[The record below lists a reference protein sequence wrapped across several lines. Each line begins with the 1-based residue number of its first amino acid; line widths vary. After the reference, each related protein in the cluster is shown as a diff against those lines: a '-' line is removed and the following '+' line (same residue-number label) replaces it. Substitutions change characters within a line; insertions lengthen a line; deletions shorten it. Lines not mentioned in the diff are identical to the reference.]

1 VISIRDRVARSEPLG
16 TAPDRFAVVAL
27 FRPAEDGGSFGRSA
41 WPAHVTL
48 CSNFVVDASADEV
61 VSAVRRSGALS
72 EPVVVQFGG
81 LSMFG
86 RDRDI
91 RVRLVVA
98 ARASALH
105 RDLTDQLESLP
116 GFAADEPDF
125 WRDGYRPHLTL
136 SATVSGEEGQR
147 RRAACVAVVRLTG
160 DDATI
165 VAAFAL
171 PDEGIGV
178 NADIPGPAASGVP
191 RLARR
196 DVAPAQPDVTPPN
209 ALGDA

>member
-1 VISIRDRVARSEPLG
+1 MSIRDRVARSEPF
-16 TAPDRFAVVAL
+16 APAADRFAVVAL
-27 FRPAEDGGSFGRSA
+27 FRPAEDGASFSRSA

-48 CSNFVVDASADEV
+48 CSN
-61 VSAVRRSGALS
+61 
-72 EPVVVQFGG
+72 
-81 LSMFG
+81 
-86 RDRDI
+86 
-91 RVRLVVA
+91 
-98 ARASALH
+98 
-105 RDLTDQLESLP
+105 
-116 GFAADEPDF
+116 
-125 WRDGYRPHLTL
+125 
-136 SATVSGEEGQR
+136 

-178 NADIPGPAASGVP
+178 NADIPGPAAPGVP

-196 DVAPAQPDVTPPN
+196 DVGPAQPDVTPPN